1 MKLFDKRYNAVTLI
15 CFWLLAILILS
26 LIQPGCRKLVEAKP
40 PVTSLSEA
48 NVYTNDV
55 SAISVLTGIYQ
66 QMSQSDLISGARS
79 ISLMAGL
86 SADEFTLS
94 SAVSSADLKYYHY
107 IDSLFS
113 NTNLLSTGTQYW
125 SQFFNWIYRCNAA
138 IEGITT
144 STALTPPVQ
153 QQLLGEA
160 KFMRAF
166 FYFYLVNLYGD
177 VPLLTN
183 ADWQINVQVS
193 RAPTTQVYQQ
203 IIRDL
208 TDAQHLLSNKYLDAN
223 LQPYAGIAERVRPT
237 SWAATALLARTYLYM
252 GDWVHAEAQATTL
265 INSSLYSLPSLGDAF
280 LKNKTEAIWQLQPV
294 VTAQNTND
302 AILFLL
308 PASGPNA
315 SLPVYLSPQL
325 LANFEPGDN
334 RRFNRNWV
342 DSVKVGSVIYY
353 FPYKYKVG
361 KNATITSLSQLTE
374 YLTILRLSE
383 QYLIRAEARAQQNN
397 IAGALADLNAIRNRA
412 GLSNS
417 TAGDKDALLEAIL
430 HERQVE
436 LFSEWGHRWFDL
448 KRTGKVDAVLSMVRP
463 LKAKGAPWQSWMQVY
478 PILYDDMLK
487 DPNLSQNTG
496 Y

>member
-1 MKLFDKRYNAVTLI
+1 MKVFLKKYNRINLI
-15 CFWLLAILILS
+15 CFWLLIVLILS
-26 LIQPGCRKLVEAKP
+26 LAQSGCRKLVEAKP

-66 QMSQSDLISGARS
+66 QMSQSGLISGASS

-113 NTNLLSTGTQYW
+113 NTNVLSTGTQYW
-125 SQFFNWIYRCNAA
+125 SQFFSWIYKCNTA
-138 IEGITT
+138 IEGITS

-177 VPLLTN
+177 VPLLIN
-183 ADWQINVQVS
+183 PDWQVNVQVS

-208 TDAQHLLSNKYLDAN
+208 TDAQHLLSNKFLDAN
-223 LQPYAGIAERVRPT
+223 LQPYTGVAERVRPT
-237 SWAATALLARTYLYM
+237 SWAATALLARTYLYV
-252 GDWVHAEAQATTL
+252 GDWVNAETQATML
-265 INSSLYSLPSLGDAF
+265 INSSLYTLTSLGDAF

-294 VTAQNTND
+294 VSGQNTNE

-315 SLPVYLSPQL
+315 AFPVYLSPQL
-325 LANFEPGDN
+325 LTSFEPGDN

-342 DSVKVGSVIYY
+342 DSVKVSSVSYY

-361 KNATITSLSQLTE
+361 KTTNVTSLSQLTE
-374 YLTILRLSE
+374 YLTVLRLGE
-383 QYLIRAEARAQQNN
+383 QMLIRAEARAQQNN
-397 IAGALADLNAIRNRA
+397 VAGALADLNAIRNRA
-412 GLSNS
+412 GLPNS
-417 TAGDKDALLEAIL
+417 TAGDKDALLAAIL

-448 KRTGKVDAVLSMVRP
+448 KRTGKIDAVLSMVRP

-478 PILYDDMLK
+478 PILYDDILK
-487 DPNLSQNTG
+487 DPNLSQNAG

>member
-1 MKLFDKRYNAVTLI
+1 MILLNKKNPLLIITLAS
-15 CFWLLAILILS
+15 LLIIGMT
-26 LIQPGCRKLVEAKP
+26 GCKKLVDAKP

-66 QMSQSDLISGARS
+66 QMSQSSLISGGSS

-107 IDSLFS
+107 IDSLSS
-113 NTNLLSTGTQYW
+113 NGSGPSTGTQYW
-125 SQFFNWIYRCNAA
+125 SQFFSWIYKCNTA
-138 IEGITT
+138 IEGITS

-160 KFMRAF
+160 IFMRAF
-166 FYFYLVNLYGD
+166 FYFHLVNLYGD
-177 VPLLTN
+177 VPLLIN
-183 ADWQINVQVS
+183 PDWQINLQAS
-193 RAPTTQVYQQ
+193 RASKDQVYQQ
-203 IIRDL
+203 IIADL
-208 TDAQHLLSNKYLDAN
+208 KDAQHLLSNQYLDAN
-223 LQPYAGIAERVRPT
+223 LQPYTGIAERVRPT
-237 SWAATALLARTYLYM
+237 SWAATALLARTYLYV
-252 GDWVHAEAQATTL
+252 GDWVNAEAQATML
-265 INSSLYSLPSLGDAF
+265 INSTLYTLPSLGDAF
-280 LKNKTEAIWQLQPV
+280 LKNKSEAIWQLQPV
-294 VTAQNTND
+294 VTAQNTNE

-315 SLPVYLSPQL
+315 SFPVYLSPQL
-325 LANFEPGDN
+325 LTSFEPGDK

-342 DSVKVGSVIYY
+342 DSVKVGNVSYY

-361 KNATITSLSQLTE
+361 KAANVTSLSQLTE
-374 YLTILRLSE
+374 YLTVLRLGE

-417 TAGDKDALLEAIL
+417 TAGDKDALLAAIL

-448 KRTGKVDAVLSMVRP
+448 KRTGKIDEVMSIVRP
-463 LKAKGAPWQSWMQVY
+463 LKANGAPWKSWMQLY
-478 PILYDDMLK
+478 PILYADILK
-487 DPNLSQNTG
+487 DPNLTQNPG